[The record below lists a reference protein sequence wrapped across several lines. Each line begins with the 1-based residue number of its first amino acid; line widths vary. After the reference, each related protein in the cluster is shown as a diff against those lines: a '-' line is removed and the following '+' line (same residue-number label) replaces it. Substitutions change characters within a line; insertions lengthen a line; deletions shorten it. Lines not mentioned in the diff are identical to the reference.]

1 MNKITETLNKDNLV
15 LLWEVWIG
23 TEELTSMNAEEI
35 KRAVELALKA
45 REVWEAEDVWETW
58 RGDTYNDN
66 VKKEDLEIEEL
77 TWC

>member
-1 MNKITETLNKDNLV
+1 MNTKAEILNQDNLE

-23 TEELTSMNAEEI
+23 IEELTSMKAEEI
-35 KRAVELALKA
+35 KSAVELALKA